1 MKIKTLFRILLTPSC
16 WIRNHKTNNALST
29 FINNAL
35 DNGYAIV
42 IIDRFTVML
51 NEVELWVGNYPHA
64 FGWDYVYR
72 KTYGVCPGM
81 PDRATVFR
89 LYDELQKIKGK

>member
-35 DNGYAIV
+35 DNSCTIV
-42 IIDRFTVML
+42 ITDRFTVML
-51 NEVELWVGNYPHA
+51 NEVELWARNYPYA
-64 FGWDYVYR
+64 FGDKYTPNHYS
-72 KTYGVCPGM
+72 GL
-81 PDRATVFR
+81 PDRETVFR
-89 LYDELQKIKGK
+89 LYDELQKIKSK

>member
-16 WIRNHKTNNALST
+16 WMRNRKTDKAISA

-51 NEVELWVGNYPHA
+51 NGLELWVRNYPYA
-64 FGWDYVYR
+64 FGDECTPNHYS
-72 KTYGVCPGM
+72 GL
-81 PDRATVFR
+81 PDRETVFR
-89 LYDELQKIKGK
+89 LYDELQKIKSK